1 MVKYKVNQLYSAK
14 LTKLSHP
21 EYAQEESFITKSEK
35 TFVFEK
41 NGDIYK
47 EVFTETPFKETVED
61 ISSAHSNMILIRP
74 KKLKIT
80 EFKKADRSSGEV
92 SQLQIVPVYNRINE
106 KGKKLVKARIA
117 A

>member
-14 LTKLSHP
+14 LTKISHP
-21 EYAQEESFITKSEK
+21 EYAEDTSFITKSDE

-41 NGDIYK
+41 NGNIYK
-47 EVFTETPFKETVED
+47 EVFTETSFIDTVED
-61 ISSAHSNMILIRP
+61 ISSTHSAMVLIRP
-74 KKLKIT
+74 RKLKAT
-80 EFKKADRSSGEV
+80 EFKKADRKSGEV

-106 KGKKLVKARIA
+106 QGKKLVKARA

>member
-21 EYAQEESFITKSEK
+21 DYAKNIDFIGKSEK

-41 NGDIYK
+41 NGDRYR
-47 EVFTETPFKETVED
+47 EVFSEIEFSDVVD
-61 ISSAHSNMILIRP
+61 NVSSATTEMVLISP
-74 KKLKIT
+74 KKLKVT
-80 EFKKADRSSGEV
+80 EFKKADRSSEV

-106 KGKKLVKARIA
+106 QGKKLVKARIA